1 MTDTMIA
8 DSVTTAIDMKAIS
21 AVIAADIATR
31 FGQTVTAEPTDVSH
45 KGEESY
51 ATLDI
56 EQNFGAFK
64 MVITTAELRL
74 RASPCSD
81 GTTWVSVSLRYQ
93 HVGGGSN
100 GSTVGTWWLREG
112 VIDNFRAG

>member
-1 MTDTMIA
+1 MTDTMTA

-21 AVIAADIATR
+21 AIVAADIATR
-31 FGQTVTAEPTDVSH
+31 FGFTVFAEPNDISH

-51 ATLDI
+51 ATLEI
-56 EQNFGAFK
+56 EPDYGVFK

-100 GSTVGTWWLREG
+100 GSTVGTWWLRDG